1 MCGRKIKCG
10 LSALLLLF
18 WLLCT
23 PLSAMAATQQL
34 TITEE
39 QLTSFDKN
47 FERLQNLIEAS
58 KLTTSESAKLIVSL
72 QERLAK
78 ADALQVQ
85 SAIIIEKMKTDLT
98 KQETSLQTANALQAK
113 YEKETQAKIN
123 SLRRDR
129 TYITKGEVFER
140 DKKPNEYFAQLD
152 EKPKKAAETKGQG

>member
-1 MCGRKIKCG
+1 MTGRKY
-10 LSALLLLF
+10 LSALLCLL
-18 WLLCT
+18 LLAM
-23 PLSAMAATQQL
+23 PVSAMAATQQL

-72 QERLAK
+72 QERLQR

-85 SAIIIEKMKTDLT
+85 SAIIIEKMRADLT
-98 KQETSLQTANALQAK
+98 RQETSLQTANALQAK

-129 TYITKGEVFER
+129 TGWEIVSVI
-140 DKKPNEYFAQLD
+140 L
-152 EKPKKAAETKGQG
+152 AAVAVIK

>member
-1 MCGRKIKCG
+1 MCGKRLNRI
-10 LSALLLLF
+10 LSVLLLC
-18 WLLCT
+18 WLLAMPGIC
-23 PLSAMAATQQL
+23 MAAMSPL
-34 TITEE
+34 TISEE
-39 QLTSFDKN
+39 QLNSFDQN
-47 FERLQNLIEAS
+47 FARLQTLIEAS

-85 SAIIIEKMKTDLT
+85 SAIIIEKMKTDLM

-129 TYITKGEVFER
+129 TGWEIVSVI
-140 DKKPNEYFAQLD
+140 L
-152 EKPKKAAETKGQG
+152 AAVAVIK

>member
-1 MCGRKIKCG
+1 MIGRKY
-10 LSALLLLF
+10 LSALLCLL
-18 WLLCT
+18 LLAT
-23 PLSAMAATQQL
+23 PVSVMAATQQL

-72 QERLAK
+72 QERLAR

-85 SAIIIEKMKTDLT
+85 SAIIIEKMKIDLE
-98 KQETSLQTANALQAK
+98 KQATSLQTANELQAK
-113 YEKETQAKIN
+113 YEKETRDKIS

-129 TYITKGEVFER
+129 TLWEIV
-140 DKKPNEYFAQLD
+140 AV
-152 EKPKKAAETKGQG
+152 AAAGVAIFK